1 MSTVVQTAQQRTAA
15 AASPARSRR
24 WLPAA
29 GLALFAVVV
38 AVVPLYASPFTNL
51 QLALLATLAVAI
63 LGLDVLIGWA
73 GQVSLGQSAFY
84 GLGAYVTV
92 IMAESGL
99 PLVAALL
106 ASGLACAAVG
116 AVVAVPALRLR
127 GYALG
132 MVTLALPV
140 VAVPLAK
147 RLQDVTG
154 GSQGRT
160 TNTATA
166 PAWTGLAD
174 DQWRY
179 YVVVVVAATTFLL
192 VRAML
197 RGRYGRAFATIRANE
212 VVASA
217 MGIAVQR
224 YKLLAFTVA
233 ALCGGVAGFLH
244 VVAVQ
249 FISPETLILQFSIF
263 MLASLVVGGLRSSLG
278 CLLGAA
284 FYVLVPNLTAVNPER
299 SYLYYGLT
307 LLAVLFFA
315 PGGVA
320 GVLQSGAR
328 RLLGPGPAAPPPE
341 PVPAP

>member
-1 MSTVVQTAQQRTAA
+1 MSAALVHSSTA
-15 AASPARSRR
+15 PAHAPRPRSRLLQR
-24 WLPAA
+24 AA
-29 GLALFAVVV
+29 LGVAAVVV

-51 QLALLATLAVAI
+51 QLALVATLAVAI

-84 GLGAYVTV
+84 GLGAYVSV
-92 IMAESGL
+92 VLVGAEL
-99 PLVAALL
+99 PMILALL
-106 ASGLACAAVG
+106 ASAAVCAAVG
-116 AVVAVPALRLR
+116 AVVALPAVRLR

-147 RLQDVTG
+147 RLQDLTG

-160 TNTATA
+160 ANTALA

-179 YVVVVVAATTFLL
+179 YVVVGVAALTFLL
-192 VRAML
+192 VGAML

-217 MGIAVQR
+217 MGIPVRR
-224 YKLLAFTVA
+224 YKLLAFTIA
-233 ALCGGVAGFLH
+233 AMCGGIAGFLH
-244 VVAVQ
+244 LVAVQ

-315 PGGVA
+315 PGGLA
-320 GVLQSGAR
+320 GVLQKGVHRVLPAR
-328 RLLGPGPAAPPPE
+328 PSQKGPRP
-341 PVPAP
+341 